1 MDDAIAQHDILDVV
15 VLEPVELLHQRKC
28 IAVARSFCGVACVIR
43 LGKTLTKKS
52 SRENSSCSCS
62 CSSEIASR
70 ILARAADIHGMM
82 GRSPLSSDDVSPT
95 SSTADPAAAGGS
107 VGSVIVSV
115 SSE

>member
-1 MDDAIAQHDILDVV
+1 
-15 VLEPVELLHQRKC
+15 
-28 IAVARSFCGVACVIR
+28 
-43 LGKTLTKKS
+43 
-52 SRENSSCSCS
+52 
-62 CSSEIASR
+62 
-70 ILARAADIHGMM
+70 MM